1 MAVAIAVSSVYQ
13 VQVESVV
20 NRGQSVEIGD
30 YQLTFEGVEHRNE
43 PHRQVVAAVMG
54 VSHKGKP
61 LGRLEPAMN
70 RYPTQTIGTPAVLS
84 RIGEDLYLSA
94 MQIDDKGAYVGIRA
108 YINPMVYWVWIAA
121 GVMLVGCLIALWPAR
136 RREPSAPQAGEA

>member
-1 MAVAIAVSSVYQ
+1 
-13 VQVESVV
+13 
-20 NRGQSVEIGD
+20 
-30 YQLTFEGVEHRNE
+30 
-43 PHRQVVAAVMG
+43 
-54 VSHKGKP
+54 
-61 LGRLEPAMN
+61 MN

-121 GVMLVGCLIALWPAR
+121 GVMLIGCLIALWPAR
-136 RREPSAPQAGEA
+136 RRETTAPQAGEA